1 MKIGFTGDIAFS
13 EYTKDLYKHPKVL
26 NKKIYDFLNNN
37 DYNVLNFESPITESN
52 LTQKS
57 ALAHKSSFEALDY
70 IKEYI
75 KNPVLSLANNH
86 MMDFG
91 QRGLLDTMK
100 YVKSEKLPFIGA
112 GKNEEDA
119 TKYIILG
126 KDVKVGIIAVQYKD
140 YLIATAD
147 TPGTAQN
154 NHFKLIKKKILELK
168 NKVDWVVMIYHGG
181 EEFINTPLPYTRSLY
196 KKFLKWGA
204 DIVVAHHPHT
214 VQGYEKVGNKIIFYS
229 LGNFIFD
236 TDFQRAQEGTDE
248 GVLISID
255 FNKDSYSFDKLLLK
269 KDRENNKLETI
280 EDNIN
285 FCDIKKKYYKNWR
298 KEARRLKDIKERRV
312 ELKKY
317 RNRFLLSNLYIE
329 KAQID
334 NICSFD
340 DIVKKNYGEDLD
352 LKPEFIH
359 TNRFVR
365 KFRKLKKVNYKK
377 HFYIKLASIFR

>member
-255 FNKDSYSFDKLLLK
+255 FNKDSYFFDKLLLK

-285 FCDIKKKYYKNWR
+285 FCDIKKRYYKNWR